1 MRKNAHVRGKGV
13 PGAGISPFEAC
24 ICRTGP
30 EWLGCGGA
38 AALRKPRVPHKDY
51 FNEERMGRKEG
62 PPQLC
67 RRRVHVKTK
76 KRPRQSRG
84 RAGKQWF
91 CLAAISARHT
101 GKPPWRP
108 SGLPWGLFVFCIQIG
123 GANPLCSAGRDNF
136 PAAAGEASAACPL
149 QAGALLRKTA
159 PASGGSR
166 LPAASGYVALQNRR
180 TLHCKKHG
188 RRSICKLPLRRE

>member
-1 MRKNAHVRGKGV
+1 MRKNAYVRGKGV

-30 EWLGCGGA
+30 EWPGCGGA

-51 FNEERMGRKEG
+51 FQRRTNGTQRRFAAAL
-62 PPQLC
+62 PQAGAC
-67 RRRVHVKTK
+67 QNK
-76 KRPRQSRG
+76 KRPRQSRS

-91 CLAAISARHT
+91 CLTVSAHRT

-123 GANPLCSAGRDNF
+123 GANPLCAAGRDNF

-159 PASGGSR
+159 EHSIS
-166 LPAASGYVALQNRR
+166 
-180 TLHCKKHG
+180 KKHG
-188 RRSICKLPLRRE
+188 RRGACKLPFRQEWRFLTRPRLRPGR